1 MPALILALEWVN
13 QYILSVSAALLLLGA
28 GLYFTLRFRAFYV
41 RHPLRTLRAMPLESG
56 AGQMLLS
63 LGGTVGVGN
72 ISGVAL
78 GILYGGAGAV
88 FWMWVGALLS
98 MALKYAEIILAMATR
113 KSGKKGFFGGA
124 PYYIKEAF
132 GKAAAAL
139 FAALLIFD
147 SAAMGGVIQSSAI
160 SEAAQ
165 SSFFIPPVAVGIVV
179 SLLAAAVFFFRV
191 NVFSLSAYIVPVMS
205 VGYCLAALLILSAN
219 VASIP
224 SVFSQIVR
232 DAFRPAAG
240 AFGLLGFLLSP
251 ALRQGIVKGLFSNE
265 AGCGT
270 ATMSHVSSKETV
282 PARQGLFGI
291 FEVFCDT
298 ILMCTLTAF
307 VILLTL
313 GSDLSKIGGGGVLI
327 CALAFGRFFGA
338 AAGGILSVFVF
349 LFAFATIVSF
359 GYYGV
364 QSLAYFTDSAAA
376 KKVYLIFYCLSLFIG
391 AVAAPAAVWTVSD
404 FLLCVMM
411 LLNTAAVLICSKKVI
426 AEHKRFYAHIGK
438 YSQRAS
444 KMRTRS
450 ASGTKKEIPMS
461 EKAVRNGLTE

>member
-1 MPALILALEWVN
+1 MPALILALEQVN

-28 GLYFTLRFRAFYV
+28 GLYFTIRFRAFYI
-41 RHPLRTLRAMPLESG
+41 RHPLRALRAMPLENG

-113 KSGKKGFFGGA
+113 KSDKTGFRGGA

-165 SSFFIPPVAVGIVV
+165 SGFSLSPVVTGILI
-179 SLLAAAVFFFRV
+179 SLAAALVFLFRV
-191 NVFSLSAYIVPVMS
+191 NVFSLSTYIVPAMS
-205 VGYCLAALLILSAN
+205 VGYCLAALLILFVNAAN
-219 VASIP
+219 IP
-224 SVFSQIVR
+224 AVLSLIVR

-240 AFGLLGFLLSP
+240 AFGALGFLLSP

-313 GSDLSKIGGGGVLI
+313 GDDLAGIGGGGVLI
-327 CALAFGRFFGA
+327 CARAFERFFGA

-359 GYYGV
+359 GYYGL
-364 QSLAYFTDSAAA
+364 QSLAYFTGSTAAQKA
-376 KKVYLIFYCLSLFIG
+376 YLVFYCLSLFIG
-391 AVAAPAAVWTVSD
+391 SVAAPAAVWTVSD

-411 LLNTAAVLICSKKVI
+411 LLNTAAVLACSKKVV
-426 AEHKRFYAHIGK
+426 AEHRRFYAHIGK
-438 YSQRAS
+438 YSQSAS

-450 ASGTKKEIPMS
+450 LSGTKKEMPMS
-461 EKAVRNGLTE
+461 ENAVRNGLTE